1 MASATNKKFGTI
13 AAKPAAD
20 NAGQDDMSENREH
33 PRFDVNTNG
42 TLVLETGFKIPFV
55 VKDMSQRG
63 AKLLLQ
69 HSVVLPARFTVEIVS
84 PDNRKIK
91 RCKASRQ
98 WQRGP
103 LVGVRLLSSQTI
115 NL

>member
-1 MASATNKKFGTI
+1 MNDKSDHPSGKTNDAEPADTMA
-13 AAKPAAD
+13 
-20 NAGQDDMSENREH
+20 EHREH
-33 PRFDVNTNG
+33 PRVEVNTTG

-69 HSVVLPARFTVEIVS
+69 HSVVLPSRFMIEIVS
-84 PDNRKIK
+84 PDHRKIK
-91 RCKASRQ
+91 RCKCTRQ

-115 NL
+115 EL